1 MIRVTTNGTL
11 RNYKSSLMRASN
23 NLNSARETVLT
34 QRNFN
39 SYAED
44 PAAATQAFK
53 LRRSYSRTNDQLGNT
68 NTLIKKY
75 QSAWDALNTVK
86 SDLTEKE
93 GMVSALKGISD
104 STASG
109 RQPLGQ
115 VLKSAAESIVQTMN
129 TQYGTTFVFA
139 GNDSLNGAPF
149 ALKTDADG
157 NQYLTYRGV
166 AVDAEDGSADMS
178 TLDAMNGEAAYVDVG
193 AGLTEV
199 DGMLI
204 SSSAFNSS
212 VSGIDCLGYGVDEDG
227 DPKNVAS
234 IMMQLSQ
241 IFSDCDAN
249 TGDFASDQDE
259 KDANRLSDKLQDA
272 LSSLTNKWTELDG
285 KSSYLES
292 NATRLTTMSDDLND
306 QILNV
311 EQADLAD
318 AITEFSWAQY
328 CYNAALKVGNS
339 ILSGSLIDYMS

>member
-11 RNYKSSLMRASN
+11 RSYKSSLLRSSN
-23 NLNSARETVLT
+23 NLNTARETVLT

-44 PAAATQAFK
+44 PSAATQAFK
-53 LRRSYSRTNDQLGNT
+53 LRRSYSRTNDQLDNT
-68 NTLIKKY
+68 DTLIKKY
-75 QSAWDALNTVK
+75 QSAWDSLNTVK
-86 SDLTEKE
+86 SDLTEQE
-93 GMVSALKGISD
+93 GKVSALKGVSD

-109 RQPLGQ
+109 RQPLGE
-115 VLKSAAESIVQTMN
+115 VLKSAAESVVQTMN
-129 TQYGTTFVFA
+129 TQYGSSYIFA
-139 GNDSLNGAPF
+139 GNDSLGGAPF
-149 ALKTDADG
+149 AWETDDDG
-157 NQYLTYRGV
+157 NEYLTYRGV
-166 AVDAEDGSADMS
+166 AVDAEDGSS
-178 TLDAMNGEAAYVDVG
+178 EITTLDTMNSEASYVDVG

-199 DGMLI
+199 DGTLVA
-204 SSSAFNSS
+204 SSAFNSS
-212 VSGIDCLGYGVDEDG
+212 ISGIDCLGYGVDEDG

-234 IMMQLSQ
+234 IMMRLSD
-241 IFSDCDAN
+241 IFSDCDAD

-259 KDANRLSDKLQDA
+259 EDANRLTGKLQDA
-272 LSSLTNKWTELDG
+272 LDSLTNKWTELDG

-292 NATRLTTMSDDLND
+292 NSTRLTTMSDDLND

-339 ILSGSLIDYMS
+339 ILSQSLIDYMD